1 MINKNDIRK
10 KYLLIR
16 KKINNKDIK
25 SRIIMEKIIDDDYF
39 KNSKV
44 IALYKSLKNEVNTDY
59 IIDYC
64 LKNNKI
70 VLLPRVVLNDL
81 LFYTYSLDDKLEKS
95 NIGILEP
102 IDNHCNCYDGE
113 KIDLVIVPGVCFS
126 ENGDR
131 LGYGKGY
138 YDRFLKGKNVKSIG
152 ICFKE
157 QLCNRLPI
165 NIDDY
170 KLDKVISD

>member
-64 LKNNKI
+64 
-70 VLLPRVVLNDL
+70 
-81 LFYTYSLDDKLEKS
+81 
-95 NIGILEP
+95 
-102 IDNHCNCYDGE
+102 
-113 KIDLVIVPGVCFS
+113 
-126 ENGDR
+126 
-131 LGYGKGY
+131 
-138 YDRFLKGKNVKSIG
+138 
-152 ICFKE
+152 FK
-157 QLCNRLPI
+157 
-165 NIDDY
+165 
-170 KLDKVISD
+170 